1 MRLLQISDTHFGTE
15 VSSVVAAL
23 SRLAVRLAPDV
34 LVLSGDITQRAR
46 RAQFAAARQ
55 FVDSLAIPRVLCIPG
70 NHDVPLFAFWH
81 RLLHP
86 WKHYSARFGADLEPE
101 IVRDDLLLLG
111 TNTTRA
117 YRHKHGEVG
126 ATQIARVAHR
136 LRAARPEQ
144 LRVVV
149 VHQPM
154 HVPKGDESNLL
165 RNGRAA
171 ALAWASAGADLVLGG
186 HIHLPYALPM
196 SERYPNLER
205 ELWCVQAGTA
215 VSARI
220 RGGVPNSVNVIDYD
234 ASASPAACRVARF
247 DHSGASGE
255 FEPAAERRI
264 ALQRW
269 PDERR
274 LTRGRTGS

>member
-15 VSSVVAAL
+15 TPAVVDAL

-34 LVLSGDITQRAR
+34 LVVSGDITQRAR
-46 RAQFAAARQ
+46 RAQFAAARR
-55 FVDSLAIPRVLCIPG
+55 FVDRLAISSALCIPG
-70 NHDVPLFAFWH
+70 NHDIPLFAFWH
-81 RLLHP
+81 RLLDP
-86 WKHYSARFGADLEPE
+86 WKHYTARFGANLEPE
-101 IVRDDLLLLG
+101 IVRDDLLLIG

-126 ATQIARVAHR
+126 TAQIARVAQR
-136 LRAARPEQ
+136 LRTARPAQ
-144 LRVVV
+144 LRIVV

-154 HVPKGDESNLL
+154 HVPQGDETNLL
-165 RNGRAA
+165 RNSQAA

-186 HIHLPYALPM
+186 HIHLPYSLPM
-196 SERYPNLER
+196 SERYTNLER

-215 VSARI
+215 VSSRT

-234 ASASPAACRVARF
+234 PSAAPALCRVTRF

-255 FEPAAERRI
+255 FQPVAERAI
-264 ALQRW
+264 PLQR
-269 PDERR
+269 
-274 LTRGRTGS
+274 

>member
-1 MRLLQISDTHFGTE
+1 MRLLQISDPHFGTE
-15 VSSVVAAL
+15 EPPVVEAL
-23 SRLAVRLAPDV
+23 RRLAGRLAPDV

-55 FVDSLAIPRVLCIPG
+55 FVDSLAVSAALCIPG
-70 NHDVPLFAFWH
+70 NHDIPLFAFWH

-126 ATQIARVAHR
+126 TTQIARVAHR
-136 LRAARPEQ
+136 LRTARPEQ
-144 LRVVV
+144 LRIVV
-149 VHQPM
+149 VHQPL
-154 HVPKGDESNLL
+154 HAPRSDESNLL

-171 ALAWASAGADLVLGG
+171 AVAWASAGADLVLGG
-186 HIHLPYALPM
+186 HIHLPYALPV
-196 SERYPNLER
+196 SERYPGLER

-215 VSARI
+215 VSSRV
-220 RGGVPNSVNVIDYD
+220 RGGVPNSVNVIDYE
-234 ASASPAACRVARF
+234 AGASPPACRVTRF

-255 FEPAAERRI
+255 FQSVAERRI
-264 ALQRW
+264 VLQR
-269 PDERR
+269 
-274 LTRGRTGS
+274 